1 MVFILSRTKK
11 DDNNETIQAI
21 QISDVFI
28 RWLMMNHLGKIYD
41 EESFRNMLK
50 EDLNKNFNIECFD
63 VLIGYAYNEDI
74 YTYMKNE
81 EITFTYGLASILI
94 KCNQVKILVQSK
106 GVLLETKKE
115 RYVLFQ
121 SVDNVFIKNSI

>member
-1 MVFILSRTKK
+1 MSRTKK